1 MTRLTIKGLLAHKL
15 RLALTS
21 LAIMIGVTFI
31 TGAFVL
37 SDTLHAT
44 FESLVGNADQ
54 SIDFQVRGDAQLSTS
69 GANAVRNPIPGS
81 LRSTIGHLP
90 GVETAEGQ
98 VAGYA
103 QFVSH
108 RGTAIAG
115 GIGGTVGVNFGAD
128 TEVAAIRL
136 VGGRA
141 PTNPDDV
148 VMDAGT
154 AAKYH
159 FSVGQHV
166 KVLSSLSPR
175 TFIITGIADF
185 GTSANFDGTTLA
197 AFTLPTAQRLVG
209 ETGQLDDINVA
220 TAPGADRAT
229 VEHEIARVLPP
240 GVELV
245 TGRTVAS
252 ENTTAIDQ
260 GLSFLSTALVIF
272 ALIAL
277 FVGGFTILNTFS
289 IIVGQRTRELAL
301 LRIVGA
307 SRRQVLGSV
316 LGEAAIVGAVSSL
329 AGLGLGV
336 GAAVGLETLLRT
348 FGIGLPTGPLVL
360 EARTVIVALVV
371 GIGVTTIAAIGP
383 ARRAMRVAPIAAIVG
398 LSSQTETSNRWRIA
412 GGVAVTA
419 LGSVFLGVGL
429 DASAVTA
436 VGIGAACVFV
446 GAAMLAPVVAG
457 PLAGTIGRPLARL
470 AGTAGALGR
479 RNAMHSPL
487 NTAQTSAALM
497 VGVALVSAM
506 AVFGA
511 SASRSITADVDRAIR
526 ANLIVTTS
534 SGPLPPSVPS
544 AAAAVPGV
552 TATAA
557 VYRSQFEVEHTLA
570 TLTAVP
576 ATQRSATV
584 DLRMTAGSAG
594 ALADGELLVA
604 STTARNDHL
613 AVGEVLPVDF
623 ARTGPTRLR
632 IGGLYQANTLIGNYF
647 VDARTFLAHF
657 PATLPGALLVRTD
670 STGADQRVSQ
680 ALAGY
685 PNLTI
690 QSRAQFEKTET
701 ASVNELL
708 GLVYAL
714 LALAGIIALIGIVN
728 TLLLSVFE
736 RTHEIG
742 LLRAVGMSRRQVRT
756 MIRSEALIIA
766 VFGAVT
772 GIMIGTGLG
781 IALVTSLRASGITYT
796 VVPASSI
803 VAFLVISAVLGLV
816 AAAWPARRA
825 ARLDLLD
832 AIAVDR

>member
-81 LRSTIGHLP
+81 LRSTIGHLL

-209 ETGQLDDINVA
+209 ETGQLDDIN
-220 TAPGADRAT
+220 
-229 VEHEIARVLPP
+229 
-240 GVELV
+240 
-245 TGRTVAS
+245 VAS

-511 SASRSITADVDRAIR
+511 SASRSVTADVDRAIR

>member
-1 MTRLTIKGLLAHKL
+1 MTRLTIKGLIAHKL
-15 RLALTS
+15 RLVLTS
-21 LAIMIGVTFI
+21 LAIVLGVTFI

-54 SIDFQVRGDAQLSTS
+54 SIAFQVRGDAQLSTS
-69 GANAVRNPIPGS
+69 GANAVRNPIPES
-81 LRSTIGHLP
+81 LLSTIGHLH
-90 GVETAEGQ
+90 GIETADGQ

-108 RGTAIAG
+108 QGNAIAG
-115 GIGGTVGVNFGAD
+115 GIGGTVGVNFAAD
-128 TEVAAIRL
+128 TEVAALHL
-136 VGGRA
+136 VAGKA
-141 PTNPDDV
+141 PSGPSDV

-159 FSVGQHV
+159 FAVGQHV
-166 KVLSSLSPR
+166 KVLSSVSPR
-175 TFIITGIADF
+175 TFTITGIADF
-185 GTSANFDGTTLA
+185 GSSATFDGTTLA
-197 AFTLPTAQRLVG
+197 AFTLPTAQRRVG
-209 ETGQLDDINVA
+209 EAGQLDDINVA
-220 TAPGADRAT
+220 TTPGADRAT
-229 VEHEIARVLPP
+229 IEREITDVLPP
-240 GVELV
+240 GTQVV
-245 TGRTVAS
+245 TGQTVAK
-252 ENTTAIDQ
+252 ENTTAIDG

-289 IIVGQRTRELAL
+289 IIVSQRTRELAL
-301 LRIVGA
+301 LRVVGA

-329 AGLGLGV
+329 AGIGLGV
-336 GAAVGLETLLRT
+336 GAAVGLEALLRA

-383 ARRAMRVAPIAAIVG
+383 GRRAMRVAPIAAISG
-398 LSSQTETSNRWRIA
+398 FSSQTQTSNRRRLV
-412 GGVAVTA
+412 GGVTVSA
-419 LGSVFLGVGL
+419 LGGVFLGAGL
-429 DASAVTA
+429 AASAVTA

-457 PLAGTIGRPLARL
+457 PLAGIIGRPLARL

-479 RNAMHSPL
+479 RNAIRSPL
-487 NTAQTSAALM
+487 RTAQTSAALM
-497 VGVALVSAM
+497 VGVALVAAM

-511 SASRSITADVDRAIR
+511 SASRSVTADVDQGIGAD
-526 ANLIVTTS
+526 LIVTTS
-534 SGPLPPSVPS
+534 SGPLPASVPA

-557 VYRSQFEVEHTLA
+557 VYRGQFEIDGSLA

-576 ATQRSATV
+576 VAGLADTV
-584 DLRMTAGSAG
+584 DLRMTAGSTA
-594 ALADGELLVA
+594 ALADGGLLVD
-604 STTARNDHL
+604 STTATHDHL
-613 AVGEVLPVDF
+613 AVGDRVPVDF
-623 ARTGPTRLR
+623 AKTGPTGLR
-632 IGGLYQANTLIGNYF
+632 IGGIYQANTLIGSYF
-647 VDARTFLAHF
+647 VDARTFVAHF

-670 STGADQRVSQ
+670 ANQRVSK

-690 QSRAQFEKTET
+690 QTRAQFEKTET

-708 GLVYAL
+708 GLVYAF
-714 LALAGIIALIGIVN
+714 LALAGLIALIGIVN

-736 RTHEIG
+736 RTNEIG
-742 LLRAVGMSRRQVRT
+742 LLRAVGMRRRQVRT
-756 MIRSEALIIA
+756 MICSESLIIA
-766 VFGAVT
+766 IFGAFT
-772 GIMIGTGLG
+772 GIVIGTGLG
-781 IALVTSLRASGITYT
+781 IALVASLRTSGITDT

-803 VAFLVISAVLGLV
+803 VVFLAISAVLGLV

-825 ARLDLLD
+825 ARLDVLE
-832 AIAVDR
+832 AIVVDQ